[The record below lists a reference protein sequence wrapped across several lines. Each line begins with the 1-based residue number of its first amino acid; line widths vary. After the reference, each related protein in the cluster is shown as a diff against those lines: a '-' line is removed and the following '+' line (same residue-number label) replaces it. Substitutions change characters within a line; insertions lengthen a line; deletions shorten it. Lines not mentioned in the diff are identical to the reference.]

1 MGLNYFRTDEYREY
15 LMQDITTDP
24 MYVLINMYYS
34 YKEYIEDRCPIL
46 ATAFEKIAESRKQ
59 NKKRYYPP
67 RDGAVNAIRIFY
79 ADGTL
84 TPMAELAFAFGGK
97 VTVRWDMP
105 LEREVYAPGINCYTV
120 IYDERPKRPDF
131 NDWVK
136 QKC

>member
-1 MGLNYFRTDEYREY
+1 MGLNYFRTDEHREY

-24 MYVLINMYYS
+24 MHVLVNMYYS
-34 YKEYIEDRCPIL
+34 YKEYIETHCPIL
-46 ATAFEKIAESRKQ
+46 ATAFEKIAESRRQ
-59 NKKRYYPP
+59 NKKRYHPA

-97 VTVRWDMP
+97 VTVRWNMP
-105 LEREVYAPGINCYTV
+105 LEREVYAPGITAYTI

-136 QKC
+136 QKR